1 MYNDIG
7 GVGPGPH
14 VDCLHAGGWMS
25 VDPKTNEWNLLK
37 HQFDA
42 LVHDESV
49 SAESIDEIFDAEFC
63 RRFTELINQTAQRT
77 RTNVYNWPRRF

>member
-1 MYNDIG
+1 
-7 GVGPGPH
+7 
-14 VDCLHAGGWMS
+14 MS

>member
-1 MYNDIG
+1 
-7 GVGPGPH
+7 
-14 VDCLHAGGWMS
+14 MS

-49 SAESIDEIFDAEFC
+49 GAESIDEIFDVQFR
-63 RRFTELINQTAQRT
+63 RRFTELINQTAQRNS
-77 RTNVYNWPRRF
+77 TNVYNCPAAFKRRRACARQGR